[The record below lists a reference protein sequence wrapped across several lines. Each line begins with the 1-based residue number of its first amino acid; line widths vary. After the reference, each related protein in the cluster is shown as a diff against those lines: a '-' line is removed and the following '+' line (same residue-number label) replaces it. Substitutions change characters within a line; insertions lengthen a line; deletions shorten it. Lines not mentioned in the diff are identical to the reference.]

1 MLFSYYIGSPRKVC
15 LLHHSTWF
23 GFSTWCDDI
32 LSNVRIQQFVKSAK
46 TFFFPFFLFENSSIF
61 LSPPLLDLCKFYWKF
76 SHAFLVRRRERS
88 LLCITFQ
95 KLRKEKNVLQPDGCI
110 PWFLQNAVYFLS
122 QSPFSNPRWNAADLF
137 RNPSSRSSDLDLY
150 RNQFIGKTTWNCICI
165 ISLGETIWICIEI
178 QFIG

>member
-1 MLFSYYIGSPRKVC
+1 MWWHFVQCQDSTVCKVSKNFFLPFFFYLKILLFSY
-15 LLHHSTWF
+15 LLHYWICANST
-23 GFSTWCDDI
+23 
-32 LSNVRIQQFVKSAK
+32 
-46 TFFFPFFLFENSSIF
+46 ENSLT
-61 LSPPLLDLCKFYWKF
+61 LSSWGDEKGVYYVLPFRNW
-76 SHAFLVRRRERS
+76 ER
-88 LLCITFQ
+88 
-95 KLRKEKNVLQPDGCI
+95 KKNVLQPDGCI

-165 ISLGETIWICIEI
+165 IFLGETIWICIEI